1 MVIDHTDPFAPPAKP
16 DPSLIKAIVNAHRFK
31 NSCCRQVCRS
41 GQDRETASILLQ
53 LDSPPRLPRPRHH
66 HRHPRATTAPQP
78 HRHDADRA
86 PTPAAELA
94 GAANRTRLRFRRIP
108 DPITETA
115 PAWPFAL
122 ARLDLRV
129 LAISGDAH
137 PQSSASATTP
147 EREIPR
153 HRSLFRRPAVALPA
167 QPTRRCRNGPENAV
181 FSTTRRRLY
190 RTIESTRIGWLG
202 D

>member
-16 DPSLIKAIVNAHRFK
+16 DPQPDQGDRQRPPFQRTA
-31 NSCCRQVCRS
+31 CRQVCRS

-53 LDSPPRLPRPRHH
+53 LDSPPRLLCPRHH

-78 HRHDADRA
+78 HRDDADRA

-94 GAANRTRLRFRRIP
+94 GAANRTRLRFRRIQGRSP
-108 DPITETA
+108 KPPQRGRSHWRGLICGHSRS
-115 PAWPFAL
+115 PAM
-122 ARLDLRV
+122 RIHR
-129 LAISGDAH
+129 G
-137 PQSSASATTP
+137 SASATTP

-153 HRSLFRRPAVALPA
+153 HRSLFRRPGVALPA
-167 QPTRRCRNGPENAV
+167 QPTQRCRNGPENMV
-181 FSTTRRRLY
+181 FSTTRRPLS
-190 RTIESTRIGWLG
+190 RTIESTWIGWLG